1 MQRNLTM
8 AQYEGEG
15 VNNSNQ
21 VHVYFR
27 MPNGE
32 VMVIGISEELAP
44 PIREFGD
51 SRPVRFVVTVYFITA
66 TDFLRLP
73 FRVRKVW

>member
-15 VNNSNQ
+15 VNESQ
-21 VHVYFR
+21 QMQVYFR
-27 MPNGE
+27 MPNRQ

-51 SRPVRFVVTVYFITA
+51 LRPVRFVVTVYFITA
-66 TDFLRLP
+66 ADFLKLP